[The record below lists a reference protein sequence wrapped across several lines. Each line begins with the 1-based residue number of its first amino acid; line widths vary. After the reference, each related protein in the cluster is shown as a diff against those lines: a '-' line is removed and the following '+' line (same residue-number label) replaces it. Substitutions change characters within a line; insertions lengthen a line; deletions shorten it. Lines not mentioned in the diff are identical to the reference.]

1 MKALFRAP
9 AKRYV
14 AQNYSPQF
22 LRTLMPSFS
31 ACEKVTDREYF
42 VAKPRPKV
50 ENLPIGNLVI
60 KERSHDSHCH
70 TTRSWSCRTRGSKT
84 ARSHSSTAVS
94 GCWCG
99 FAVHRRSGGRQAHA
113 PPRACAACR
122 RFTRWRIHL
131 ERVCVKPFRHCTDGR
146 QCARCQ
152 GGSASGLGRTHGTGP
167 RTQDGI
173 RVAPAIST
181 LCRAVAQFQEPR
193 HFGCKWVH
201 Y

>member
-1 MKALFRAP
+1 MKALLRAP

-22 LRTLMPSFS
+22 LRTLMPLFS

-50 ENLPIGNLVI
+50 ENLPIGN
-60 KERSHDSHCH
+60 
-70 TTRSWSCRTRGSKT
+70 
-84 ARSHSSTAVS
+84 
-94 GCWCG
+94 
-99 FAVHRRSGGRQAHA
+99 
-113 PPRACAACR
+113 AACR
-122 RFTRWRIHL
+122 RFTRWRTHL

-152 GGSASGLGRTHGTGP
+152 GGSASGLGRTHGAGP

-181 LCRAVAQFQEPR
+181 LSPAPGWGCCSVFKMCWPQGEVFFTTSLALPFWQISSEPASP
-193 HFGCKWVH
+193 HFSQQKVGGGLKAA
-201 Y
+201 

>member
-1 MKALFRAP
+1 MKALLRAP

-22 LRTLMPSFS
+22 LRTLMPLFS

-42 VAKPRPKV
+42 FAKPRPKV
-50 ENLPIGNLVI
+50 ENLPIGN
-60 KERSHDSHCH
+60 
-70 TTRSWSCRTRGSKT
+70 
-84 ARSHSSTAVS
+84 
-94 GCWCG
+94 
-99 FAVHRRSGGRQAHA
+99 
-113 PPRACAACR
+113 AACR

-152 GGSASGLGRTHGTGP
+152 GGSASGLGRTHGAGP

-173 RVAPAIST
+173 QVAPAITT

-201 Y
+201 YWTQARTGCPVFHIKVAQMATNCATFRVKPGAV